1 MTKKLKIDAD
11 LSSVQKSILDLSNVL
26 KRDLGSSKINIFS
39 KESEKLLKGEAKV
52 AMEQLNKSAKDLKS
66 QLENQAKVLKDTTKN
81 TKEYAAEMQKLL
93 NISEKMYQVEKAR
106 GQFGAIAQGGMAG
119 KAPGG
124 MGSLLGGLAGKLG
137 PLALAGFAGSRLFGG
152 YGEYSGGM
160 GTRLSLRGRGVT
172 DLSTPGASEMAGAGL
187 NTNTLLQ
194 QRLAGMD
201 AFGAA
206 GATNEAVLN
215 RSKFE
220 RNYGVN
226 QGTLTNIGSGLRQT
240 MGGTRA
246 NEAVMKLQA
255 SLIASGIEDAI
266 GPYLSTV
273 SNLLSS
279 INENGLT
286 DSAEILGSF
295 AELIKNTKESPERI
309 SKSMET
315 IDSTLRNST
324 GERNAFMQMAF
335 ARAGIGGTSI
345 GGTQAAIR
353 TGGLF
358 GADLSALTATQ
369 QKTLSG
375 WGSSGAGAARRA
387 GAILNQVQTSGINFG
402 EGATEK
408 QLTQA
413 GRFGM
418 RFLGAKNESQGI
430 ELLNLLKQMSQGK
443 DVKDKIEKLM
453 ENPELKN
460 LENINTSAEGQL
472 RILEDISKTLKTEL
486 GEKLVPFTALIY
498 KGLNQIDEN
507 ISRVVEP
514 FAMVAKGIGSVLSF
528 LGVGEGDGDKS
539 GSYLDKLITGAM
551 MLTNPGAG
559 MMSAASY
566 VGNNLFGSSNST
578 NNTPALPPIDL
589 AAIFKESVENAKQH
603 NEYLRK
609 IASHTSKLKTSP
621 GTGSSHK

>member
-81 TKEYAAEMQKLL
+81 TKEYANEMQKLL
-93 NISEKMYQVEKAR
+93 NISEKMYQVEKSR
-106 GQFGAIAQGGMAG
+106 GQFSNIMQGGMSG
-119 KAPGG
+119 KAPSSS
-124 MGSLLGGLAGKLG
+124 MMSMLGGLAGKLG
-137 PLALAGFAGSRLFGG
+137 PLALAGFAGSRLFSG
-152 YGEYSGGM
+152 YGAYSEGM
-160 GTRLSLRGRGVT
+160 GTRISLRGRGVT
-172 DLSTPGASEMAGAGL
+172 DFNTPGASEMAGAGL
-187 NTNTLLQ
+187 NTNSLLQ

-206 GATNEAVLN
+206 GATNESVLN
-215 RSKFE
+215 RSRFE

-226 QGTLTNIGSGLRQT
+226 QGTLTNIGSGLRQS
-240 MGGTRA
+240 MGGGRA
-246 NEAVMKLQA
+246 NDAVMKIQA

-309 SKSMET
+309 AKSMET
-315 IDSTLRNST
+315 IDTTLRNST

-335 ARAGIGGTSI
+335 AREGIGGNSI

-358 GADLSALTATQ
+358 GANLSALTATQ

-375 WGSSGAGAARRA
+375 WGSSSAGAARRA
-387 GAILNQVQTSGINFG
+387 GAILNQVQRSGINFSENANEG
-402 EGATEK
+402 E
-408 QLTQA
+408 LTQA

-443 DVKDKIEKLM
+443 NVRSKIENLM

-460 LENINTSAEGQL
+460 LKGINKSAEGQL
-472 RILEDISKTLKTEL
+472 TILQDIGKTLKIEL

-514 FAMVAKGIGSVLSF
+514 FTVVAKGINSILSF
-528 LGVGEGDGDKS
+528 LGVGEGNGDKS
-539 GSYLDKLITGAM
+539 SSYLDKLVMGTAM
-551 MLTNPGAG
+551 MTPGVGMIGVAAG
-559 MMSAASY
+559 YASKS
-566 VGNNLFGSSNST
+566 LFGSSNST
-578 NNTPALPPIDL
+578 NNTPKDEVEKIKQQNEDL
-589 AAIFKESVENAKQH
+589 KQQ
-603 NEYLRK
+603 NRYLRQ
-609 IASHTSKLKTSP
+609 IAHSTAKLKTSP
-621 GTGSSHK
+621 GTGATHK